1 LPRAMLLGR
10 GCGPILP
17 GRWTAGG
24 GCPHMC
30 IAAMAA
36 GDEIAGVQI
45 AGVEDDVVAF
55 AVAVGAGDAE
65 TEVRGF
71 EDESEFGEFSAA
83 LGGEFAL
90 AGSLRDGLFGDRL
103 LPGRPLSDR
112 L

>member
-1 LPRAMLLGR
+1 
-10 GCGPILP
+10 
-17 GRWTAGG
+17 
-24 GCPHMC
+24 MC

-83 LGGEFAL
+83 LGVEFAL

>member
-1 LPRAMLLGR
+1 MLLGR

-55 AVAVGAGDAE
+55 AVAAGAGDAE

-83 LGGEFAL
+83 FSGEFAL
-90 AGSLRDGLFGDRL
+90 AGSLRDGL
-103 LPGRPLSDR
+103 LPGRLLSDR

>member
-1 LPRAMLLGR
+1 MLLGR

-17 GRWTAGG
+17 G
-24 GCPHMC
+24 GCPHMG

-36 GDEIAGVQI
+36 GDEI

-90 AGSLRDGLFGDRL
+90 AGSLRDRLFGDRL
-103 LPGRPLSDR
+103 FGDR
-112 L
+112 LCSDKLFL